1 MNLNLFTGH
10 KRLKFPLVKSKRNTF
25 TKYTLTELSWQINIH
40 DESKHS
46 LNCLCIRKTIN
57 EKSTRMCELKLKF
70 IVERFRAVLLLP
82 LRVRPHFSSIMRRNE
97 NCLPEKFNER
107 CTLDRVPITNAI
119 AKRKKKKNSTTR
131 WRSSREKHPNEIP
144 CGVVSP
150 LLSLPPPPFLPTQAF
165 IPRKIISLLPFFV
178 LSGVSWHW

>member
-119 AKRKKKKNSTTR
+119 AKREKKKIPPRDDDHLVKSIRTK
-131 WRSSREKHPNEIP
+131 SRVASFPP
-144 CGVVSP
+144 F
-150 LLSLPPPPFLPTQAF
+150 SLFLPPPFLPAQAF